1 MSLKSNTEYLCG
13 SITYIHDVSFQLST
27 RGRGTQMRINYMV
40 TWLSLWVSKK
50 MRQCPRKSWICH

>member
-1 MSLKSNTEYLCG
+1 MTGG